1 MHLNSGMIEHIKFI
15 NGKDMY
21 MLLMHTMHGAYGS
34 AEFPVAHR
42 TLRKR
47 WKSTRQNPK
56 CCADTS
62 QGRAPSPQLWSLT
75 VTPVQVELNFNA
87 A

>member
-1 MHLNSGMIEHIKFI
+1 MYMFMHLNSGMIEYLKFI

-34 AEFPVAHR
+34 AEFPVAQR
-42 TLRKR
+42 ILRKR

-62 QGRAPSPQLWSLT
+62 QGRPQRQRMGPHLHTSGR
-75 VTPVQVELNFNA
+75 
-87 A
+87 